1 MHDLQPVGQIQ
12 TIMDLNGDILSSL
25 ALALGLGLL
34 IGVER
39 ERRKGTGPLRH
50 FAGIRT
56 FSIVALA
63 GAAAQLIAQPWLT
76 LVAALLVAALAVISH
91 LKDRSPDPGVTT
103 EIALFMTFLL
113 GVLTVDHPTVAAA
126 VGVVVA
132 ALLAARGPLQ
142 RFSTK
147 TLSEQEW
154 RDALVLAGS
163 ALVILPLAPNQQL
176 AWLGGVNPRT
186 VWLLVVL
193 IMAVQALGHIALRL
207 FGARL
212 GLPLSGLVAGFV
224 SSTATIA
231 AMGARA
237 RQHPELRTACIAAAW
252 FSTVSTAL
260 QVMLIALVLQPAAL
274 RSLGPAMGCAFA
286 TALALGLAALRRSE
300 VKADHG
306 HVKGRAF
313 SLLQSIGLALLI
325 AGIMAAVAWL
335 QASFGTL
342 AILGATALTG
352 FADLH
357 SASAAVITLL
367 AHGATDPATVLTAVL
382 LAFSTNSVSK
392 IVAAYAAG
400 GARFGATVSAGLV
413 VVAAAAWLPWG
424 WGRFLA

>member
-1 MHDLQPVGQIQ
+1 
-12 TIMDLNGDILSSL
+12 MDLNGETLSSL

-39 ERRKGTGPLRH
+39 ERRKGTGPTRH
-50 FAGIRT
+50 FAGVRT
-56 FSIVALA
+56 FSLVALA
-63 GAAAQLIAQPWLT
+63 GAAAQLVDQPWLT

-132 ALLAARGPLQ
+132 GLLAARGPLQ

-193 IMAVQALGHIALRL
+193 IMAVQAVGHIALRL

-237 RQHPELRTACIAAAW
+237 RKQPELRTACIAAAW

-286 TALALGLAALRRSE
+286 MALALGLAALWRSE
-300 VKADHG
+300 AKADHG

-367 AHGATDPATVLTAVL
+367 VHGATDSATMLTAVL

-392 IVAAYAAG
+392 IAAAYAAG
-400 GARFGATVSAGLV
+400 GARFGSTVSAGLV

>member
-1 MHDLQPVGQIQ
+1 
-12 TIMDLNGDILSSL
+12 MDLNGDTLRSL

-39 ERRKGTGPLRH
+39 ERRKGTGPTRH

-56 FSIVALA
+56 FSIVALV
-63 GAAAQLIAQPWLT
+63 GAAAQLIDQPWVT
-76 LVAALLVAALAVISH
+76 LVAALLVAALAGISH

-103 EIALFMTFLL
+103 EMALFMTFLL
-113 GVLTVDHPTVAAA
+113 GVLTVDHPTAAAA

-142 RFSTK
+142 RFSTQ

-154 RDALVLAGS
+154 RDALILAGS

-237 RQHPELRTACIAAAW
+237 RKHPELRTACVAAAW
-252 FSTVSTAL
+252 FSTVSTSL
-260 QVMLIALVLQPAAL
+260 QVVLIALVLQPAAM

-286 TALALGLAALRRSE
+286 TALVLGLAALWRSE
-300 VKADHG
+300 ATTDNG

-313 SLLQSIGLALLI
+313 SLFQSIGLALLI
-325 AGIMAAVAWL
+325 AGLMAAVTWL
-335 QASFGTL
+335 QAGFGTT
-342 AILGATALTG
+342 AILAATALTG

-357 SASAAVITLL
+357 SASAAAITLG
-367 AHGATDPATVLTAVL
+367 AQGATDSTTVLTAVL
-382 LAFSTNSVSK
+382 LAFSTNSMSK
-392 IVAAYAAG
+392 VVAAYAAG
-400 GARFGATVSAGLV
+400 GARFGTTVSTGLV
-413 VVAAAAWLPWG
+413 AVAAAAWLPLG
-424 WGRFLA
+424 WVRFLA